1 MAQDEDG
8 FEMPIAGDEL
18 RFKQA
23 RAGDF
28 LMTPFQCD
36 LCHFRNI
43 KGNNPD
49 ATRDEDVLL
58 MDTIRHVNINA
69 LWSREPGTVRGNLIQ
84 AKRME
89 QIGLTLGLESV
100 APHLG
105 PFPLEDTF
113 GVAVAACF
121 LQRTLDPGR
130 TEKTVQFST
139 ARKLRSAFSNA
150 YHASK
155 MVTQVSAMAFESNK
169 TYATTCPTYGPF
181 FERFV
186 LGCHK
191 RMGDVVVTDFA
202 LSKPIF
208 FEMMKHLEL
217 DWRESVTNEERD
229 GVVEFAGMLLFG
241 YLLGLRGEEIVK
253 VDIGGLIKYID
264 VGAGHESHP
273 HVIVPLVGRLKGETG
288 ERYHMLPMARVT
300 VGGVQSGLWTD
311 RLVLSL
317 VRRNRRN
324 GFVFVDDKGK
334 QRKIGF
340 YHGLFHDRLSRVKLT
355 KPNLF
360 EPNLEIADAYSLR
373 RSLRRGS
380 TTEATNAGVDPKIID
395 LNNRWRKFEESK
407 GRRPT
412 MSMAQHYTE
421 IRLVL
426 PALWEYSRSF

>member
-1 MAQDEDG
+1 M
-8 FEMPIAGDEL
+8 GDEL

-36 LCHFRNI
+36 VCHFRNI
-43 KGNNPD
+43 QGRNPD
-49 ATRDEDVLL
+49 ATTEEDVLL

-84 AKRME
+84 AKKME
-89 QIGLTLGLESV
+89 LIGQSLGLETV

-121 LQRTLDPGR
+121 LRRTLDPGR
-130 TEKTVQFST
+130 TEKFVQFAT

-155 MVTQVSAMAFESNK
+155 MVSQVSAMAFEANK
-169 TYATTCPTYGPF
+169 TYATSCPTYGYF

-208 FEMMKHLEL
+208 IELVKQLEL
-217 DWRESVTNEERD
+217 DWTEATTDGERD
-229 GVVEFAGMLLFG
+229 LVAEFAGLLIIG

-253 VDIGGLIKYID
+253 VDIGGLAKYID
-264 VGAGHESHP
+264 VGAQHSEHP

-300 VGGVQSGLWTD
+300 KSGIQAGLWMD
-311 RLVLSL
+311 RLLRSL
-317 VRRNRRN
+317 WRRSRRN
-324 GFVFVDDKGK
+324 GFVFVNGRGQ

-340 YHGLFHDRLSRVKLT
+340 YNAEFYDRLARVKLH
-355 KPNLF
+355 KAHLF
-360 EPNLEIADAYSLR
+360 EPNLEISNAYGLS

-380 TTEATNAGVDPKIID
+380 TSEATNAGVSQPTID
-395 LNNRWRKFEESK
+395 LNNRWRKFERSK
-407 GRRPT
+407 GRMPT

-421 IRLVL
+421 VRLIL
-426 PALWEYSRSF
+426 PTVWEYSRSF